1 MIVRAYYG
9 FLAGIVA
16 LPAMAQPT
24 TPFIYSALNSANYSS
39 TLAQGSLFVVF
50 GTEIGPA
57 QYTGAT
63 SLPLPPQLGGTSI
76 SVTSGNTTL
85 ICPMVYSLL
94 GTAAAILPSNTPTGP
109 ATVTLTFNKVVT
121 PFPAQVT
128 VVPSAIGLYTSSSS
142 GLGPGPVTALNGVLK
157 TFVAASKSSDIATVW
172 GTGLGP
178 ISGPDA
184 NVPSAFPNFPGVEVF
199 VGTQSAK
206 VIYAG
211 RSGCCVGVDQ
221 ISFEVPSGVTGCF
234 VPLAVRT
241 SGGISNFMSFAVS
254 NDGGPCSD
262 TAPTIPVNLMNQAAA
277 GQSITVAAFAVGPTS
292 VLRALGFEQS
302 HFLAARL
309 SQLLHVQVSPEDV
322 AKLLLAGQT
331 HDRRAL
337 RRAMAKYAKSL
348 RGLDSASK
356 AEISAAVNLT
366 MEGAY
371 AAFKQYTTPATV
383 AAAVSGLF
391 PSQGTCTVQTS
402 LTASAQRISTGLDA
416 GSSLALSGQA
426 GAWTLTQNHTGQ
438 YQVAFASAPTGQSVA
453 PGTYTITSTG
463 GHDLPAFSATLKI
476 AEDIVWG
483 NKAGISTINRNQ
495 PLTLTWS
502 GGTSPGS
509 VLIGGYIAS
518 ETTQFAGFVCVED
531 AGKGTFTIPSFIL
544 SALPPAETGGAMF
557 IAAHPLSQPVM
568 IPGVDLG
575 YAINGSSDSESVV
588 YQ

>member
-1 MIVRAYYG
+1 MLGRAYYG
-9 FLAGIVA
+9 LLACFVA
-16 LPAMAQPT
+16 LPAMAQPNV
-24 TPFIYSALNSANYSS
+24 PFIYSALNSANYSS

-109 ATVTLTFNKVVT
+109 ATVTLTYKNVMT
-121 PFPAQVT
+121 PFPAPVN

-184 NVPSAFPNFPGVEVF
+184 SVPSTFPNFPGVEVF
-199 VGTQSAK
+199 VGTLPAK

-221 ISFEVPSGVTGCF
+221 ISFEVPSGVAGCF

-241 SGGISNFMSFAVS
+241 SGGISNFISFAVS

-262 TAPTIPVNLMNQAAA
+262 TAPTIPINLMNQAAA
-277 GQSITVAAFAVGPTS
+277 GQPVTAAAFAVGPTS

-302 HFLAARL
+302 RYLAARL
-309 SQLLHVQVSPEDV
+309 SQLLHVQVSPDDV
-322 AKLLLAGQT
+322 EKLLLAGQT

-337 RRAMAKYAKSL
+337 RRAMAKYVKSL
-348 RGLDSASK
+348 RALDPAAK

-391 PSQGTCTVQTS
+391 PSQGTCTVQTN
-402 LTASAQRISTGLDA
+402 LTASAQRISKGLDA

-426 GAWTLTQNHTGQ
+426 GAWTLTSSHTGQ
-438 YQVAFASAPTGQSVA
+438 YQVAFGNAPTGQNVA
-453 PGTYTITSTG
+453 PGTYIITSTG
-463 GHDLPAFSATLKI
+463 GSDLKAFSATLKI
-476 AEDIVWG
+476 AADIAWT
-483 NKAGISTINRNQ
+483 NKAGISTIDRSQ
-495 PLTLTWS
+495 PLTVNWS
-502 GGTSPGS
+502 PGTSPGS
-509 VLIGGYIAS
+509 VLIGGYVES
-518 ETTQFAGFVCVED
+518 RTTPFVGFVCTED
-531 AGKGTFTIPSFIL
+531 AGKGSFTIPSFIL

-557 IAAHPLSQPVM
+557 IAAHPLSQPVT
-568 IPGVDLG
+568 IPGVDLS